1 MGLRIHL
8 FSSMRH
14 WSQLAVFAC
23 LAVVSCGETSPVPD
37 MLAPDL
43 VVHGGKIITVDNDFR
58 VVSAVAIKD
67 GRFIAVGDE
76 DQILPLRG
84 VATHVID
91 LEGTTVIPGVI
102 DSHIHAFGYGLDR
115 SALNF
120 ATGEML
126 TLEGILEHV
135 RGRAAQTPPG
145 EWIVARGPFSLEF
158 VREGRLPDRYEL
170 DEVAPDNPFYMNTQG
185 HDGNV
190 NSLALEMAGITRET
204 PDPVG
209 GTIVRDEDGV
219 PTGELL
225 EEFAW
230 GPVERL
236 TPVPTREDMV
246 EAARLAVEGLNAAGI
261 TSLVDMDGPLSESRD
276 KIEILNQLEANGDL
290 TIRWHVLTRFRGTE
304 YANASAEVI
313 DEAVRDIG
321 APSGFGSEW
330 VRIAG
335 IKLSLDG
342 GVQGAYMREP
352 YAEEQFGTGYRGI
365 LRGWDKESLK
375 MVMRSAHKYGVRM
388 FVHCVG
394 DAALDLALD
403 AMDEVDD
410 ELPLLGLRWTLE
422 HAGLKPTERNLE
434 QAKRLGVVIS
444 TQQPM
449 GWTIGKSFKRMWGDE
464 LGSNWMPNKTWVDA
478 GVVVKGGSDVAPI
491 DPMLGLWTY
500 VTREDITGA
509 VSDSVERVSREE
521 ALRMYTINGAYGTFQ
536 EDMLGSIEVG
546 KLADLVIL
554 GGDPLTVPVDEIRDI
569 PILVTIAGGQIVYEA
584 DSP

>member
-1 MGLRIHL
+1 
-8 FSSMRH
+8 
-14 WSQLAVFAC
+14 
-23 LAVVSCGETSPVPD
+23 

-67 GRFIAVGDE
+67 GRFVAVGDE

-91 LEGTTVIPGVI
+91 LEGRTVIPGVI

-115 SALNF
+115 SSLNF

-352 YAEEQFGTGYRGI
+352 YAEEQFGAGYRGI

-375 MVMRSAHKYGVRM
+375 LVMRSAHKYGVRM

-410 ELPLLGLRWTLE
+410 ELPLSGLRWRSELSLALVETTYKRTKFDTGRFATLF
-422 HAGLKPTERNLE
+422 
-434 QAKRLGVVIS
+434 
-444 TQQPM
+444 
-449 GWTIGKSFKRMWGDE
+449 GK
-464 LGSNWMPNKTWVDA
+464 
-478 GVVVKGGSDVAPI
+478 
-491 DPMLGLWTY
+491 
-500 VTREDITGA
+500 
-509 VSDSVERVSREE
+509 
-521 ALRMYTINGAYGTFQ
+521 
-536 EDMLGSIEVG
+536 
-546 KLADLVIL
+546 
-554 GGDPLTVPVDEIRDI
+554 
-569 PILVTIAGGQIVYEA
+569 
-584 DSP
+584 